1 MAAGY
6 IANIIASHIYDVS
19 THSHA
24 KAAEDGFYVNDRCED
39 VSTHSRAKAAELM
52 PTKLTNDVT
61 VSTHSRA
68 KAAEPKGSSQYNL
81 PLRFNTQPREGG

>member
-6 IANIIASHIYDVS
+6 IANIIASHSYDVS

-39 VSTHSRAKAAELM
+39 VSTHSRAKAAGASSKKQMRQGL
-52 PTKLTNDVT
+52 LTLVSLSYHKYDV
-61 VSTHSRA
+61 
-68 KAAEPKGSSQYNL
+68 
-81 PLRFNTQPREGG
+81 NTWLALTRI